1 MCLGLTLVE
10 TRGEK
15 NKIMSDKLTACP
27 RLAKQQEKRYLGER
41 VRIWPQEQN
50 PHNIW
55 VSTMPSRNGAREA
68 KSPSQGTSNGN
79 ATWEIEKTAQVKEG
93 VGNFQDFRT

>member
-1 MCLGLTLVE
+1 VLGIDVGGDE
-10 TRGEK
+10 GGE
-15 NKIMSDKLTACP
+15 NQNQVQQAHSMPAAGQAAREEIP
-27 RLAKQQEKRYLGER
+27 RER
-41 VRIWPQEQN
+41 VRLWPQEQN

-79 ATWEIEKTAQVKEG
+79 ATWMGDRK
-93 VGNFQDFRT
+93 N